1 MSTFVRLD
9 ENLNVINIY
18 YGETVVQEGDIE
30 IPKEYYLDAIT
41 FQRDE
46 NGQVTIERIIE
57 RERELREVDMGRV
70 RVRRNRLLSESDWT
84 QVNDVVLSND
94 REWKI
99 YRQALR
105 DITDTTEDP
114 RKLSWP
120 TKPSP

>member
-57 RERELREVDMGRV
+57 KEKELREVDMGRV

-114 RKLSWP
+114 RNLNWP
-120 TKPSP
+120 TAPQ